1 MAPSMSEDRLLR
13 LSKVMTVAW
22 GLAQM
27 GIAGVAA
34 AKFQNSPVVEDA
46 LAIASFVTGI
56 ILGVFLLGILTTTV
70 NQRSALIG
78 MVAGLAAVSYARFG
92 PELIEPL
99 YPFEGA
105 LAWPYF
111 ALVGSG
117 TTVLVGLL
125 ASRVSRKGSTTI
137 PASES

>member
-1 MAPSMSEDRLLR
+1 
-13 LSKVMTVAW
+13 MTVVW

-34 AKFQNSPVVEDA
+34 AKFQESPVVEDA

-70 NQRSALIG
+70 DQRSALIG
-78 MVAGLAAVSYARFG
+78 LVAGLLAVSYARFG

-117 TTVLVGLL
+117 TTFLVGVL
-125 ASRVSRKGSTTI
+125 ASRLGRGGSADPSA
-137 PASES
+137 PAS